1 MARRASN
8 ANHFDVYTP
17 IHSKY
22 VPNPEELSTILKDH
36 FGAGEYRVEMRH
48 NTYNIKS
55 KARLDHVGVHQKVF
69 CHV

>member
-1 MARRASN
+1 MALTTEIMARRASN

-36 FGAGEYRVEMRH
+36 FGAGEYRVEVCLHLMCCSPYPLR
-48 NTYNIKS
+48 Y
-55 KARLDHVGVHQKVF
+55 
-69 CHV
+69 